1 MFMNSLLKRSIF
13 YFTLI
18 VISSLTWSESSY
30 ALSFHSFAQSF
41 PLEIEKDN
49 GVAICSSVAI
59 SPLIILTAAHCV
71 EGALKISLVKGFS
84 LDENHERFVALEWES
99 HPKYDDSISNYHFD
113 IARIRLKNPLAST
126 VPFSKVGSAL
136 QDGAMVRVGFGAR
149 EGMNKRT
156 LIYGQKILF
165 QDDLYLEL
173 DDHYGVM
180 GDSGGPVFQ
189 LQNGS
194 YKLIGIHSTRQG
206 EHVTYAVHTQSVSEF
221 VDYL

>member
-1 MFMNSLLKRSIF
+1 ML
-13 YFTLI
+13 YFILI
-18 VISSLTWSESSY
+18 VISSFTWSESSY

-49 GVAICSSVAI
+49 GIAICSSVAI

-84 LDENHERFVALEWES
+84 LDENHERFVAHQWES
-99 HPKYDDSISNYHFD
+99 HPKYDDSISNYRFD
-113 IARIRLKNPLAST
+113 IARIRLKKPLPST
-126 VPFSKVGSAL
+126 IPFSRIGSAW
-136 QDGAMVRVGFGAR
+136 QDGEMVRVGFGAR
-149 EGMNKRT
+149 QGMNKRT

-173 DDHYGVM
+173 DDQYGVM

-194 YKLIGIHSTRQG
+194 YKLVGIHSTREG
-206 EHVTYAVHTQSVSEF
+206 DHVTYAVHTHSFSEF
-221 VDYL
+221 ADYL